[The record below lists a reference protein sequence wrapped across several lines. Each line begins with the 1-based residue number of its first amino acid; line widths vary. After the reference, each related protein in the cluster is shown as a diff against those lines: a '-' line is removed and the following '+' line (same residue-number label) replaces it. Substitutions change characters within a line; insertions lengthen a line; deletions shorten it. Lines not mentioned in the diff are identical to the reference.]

1 MMVKLPMAR
10 AAMSL
15 SDLAR
20 HLQEYGQRNITIPG
34 EMLKKK
40 AEKK

>member
-1 MMVKLPMAR
+1 
-10 AAMSL
+10 MSL

-34 EMLKKK
+34 DMLKKRV
-40 AEKK
+40 EKK